1 MFRLSMILLTS
12 LELVFLKLNVE
23 LHDLF
28 FIILIIGFLA
38 YEVVATKIGSYCLNL
53 RENVQ

>member
-53 RENVQ
+53 SENVQ